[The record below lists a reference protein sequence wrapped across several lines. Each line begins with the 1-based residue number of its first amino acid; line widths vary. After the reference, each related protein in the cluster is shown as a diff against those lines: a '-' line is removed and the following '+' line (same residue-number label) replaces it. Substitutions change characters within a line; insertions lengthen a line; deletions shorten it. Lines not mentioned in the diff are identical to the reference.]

1 MFNGFDISTIQDAK
15 FGNSQ
20 VSSIY
25 YGANLI
31 WPTGHDYSR
40 DYLTLEAVGN
50 TSFWFIA
57 RDDVNHSR
65 TIYFSVDDGQTWTQT
80 TSTSSATPFVT
91 INAGEH
97 ILLKGNNMTYADY
110 NSSTTSYDENMFSTT
125 SGQFIAYG
133 NIMSLVYGD
142 NFIGQNTLTGDH
154 NFSMLFSTNNFMN
167 AENLILPATTLTP
180 YCYSGMFNGAV
191 GLSNAPKLPAT
202 TLAPYCYSLMF
213 SHCTY
218 NLITAPE
225 LPATT
230 LAEGCYSGMFD
241 TCQYLT
247 TAPELP
253 ATTLVD
259 WCYNS
264 MFISCKSLNNIKMLA
279 TDVSANRCLNYW
291 VYDVSSTGTFTKKSS
306 TTLPRGDAGIPSG
319 WTVINI

>member
-1 MFNGFDISTIQDAK
+1 MFNGFDLSTIQDAK

-50 TSFWFIA
+50 TSFWFNA
-57 RDDVNHSR
+57 EDDVNHSR

-80 TSTSSATPFVT
+80 TSTSSATSFVT
-91 INAGEH
+91 INDGEH
-97 ILLKGNNMTYADY
+97 ILLKGNNMTYTDHD
-110 NSSTTSYDENMFSTT
+110 SSTSTSYENSFSTT

-154 NFSMLFSTNNFMN
+154 NFVQLFSTNNFLN
-167 AENLILPATTLTP
+167 AENLILPATILTP
-180 YCYSGMFNGAV
+180 YCYMSMFNGDA

-202 TLAPYCYSLMF
+202 TLAPYCYSGMF
-213 SHCTY
+213 AQCTY
-218 NLITAPE
+218 N
-225 LPATT
+225 
-230 LAEGCYSGMFD
+230 
-241 TCQYLT
+241 LT

-253 ATTLVD
+253 ATTLTES
-259 WCYNS
+259 CYAF
-264 MFISCKSLNNIKMLA
+264 MFRDCAALNNIKMLA
-279 TDVSANRCLNYW
+279 TDVSANRCLDYW
-291 VYDVSSTGTFTKKSS
+291 VQGVSSTGTFTKKSS
-306 TTLPRGDAGIPSG
+306 TTIPTGDSGIPSG
-319 WTVINI
+319 WSVINI